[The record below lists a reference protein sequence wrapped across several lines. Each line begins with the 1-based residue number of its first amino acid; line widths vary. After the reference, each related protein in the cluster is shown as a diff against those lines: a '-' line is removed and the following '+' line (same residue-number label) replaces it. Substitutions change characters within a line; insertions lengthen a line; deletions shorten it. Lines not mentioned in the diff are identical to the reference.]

1 MKLDEDLDTMGREQL
16 IAEARRLRAG
26 IRAHRD
32 STGHAL
38 CWHHPALRGCYPS
51 SPTRSRRSQRGRS
64 FSEAA
69 CGTGSLWTSSCRMRP
84 APTRRIDRSRMT
96 ENKTIVER
104 YLGGFRKSD
113 HEQILSCL
121 TEDVEWEM
129 PGAFHLVGKQAFDKE
144 IENDAFVGSPTI
156 TTTRMVEENDVVV
169 VEGRVRAKRK
179 DGGVL
184 NAVFCDVFVMSNARI
199 RRLTTYL
206 AEVKSE

>member
-1 MKLDEDLDTMGREQL
+1 
-16 IAEARRLRAG
+16 
-26 IRAHRD
+26 
-32 STGHAL
+32 
-38 CWHHPALRGCYPS
+38 
-51 SPTRSRRSQRGRS
+51 
-64 FSEAA
+64 
-69 CGTGSLWTSSCRMRP
+69 
-84 APTRRIDRSRMT
+84 MT
-96 ENKTIVER
+96 ENKKIVER
-104 YLGGFRKSD
+104 YLDGFRKSD

-129 PGAFHLVGKQAFDKE
+129 PGAFHLVGKRAFDKE
-144 IENDAFVGSPTI
+144 IENDAFVGRPTI

-184 NAVFCDVFVMSNARI
+184 NAVFCDVFAMSNARI